1 MRMLVV
7 LILGGIIGWIAGSLY
22 PAPHAWIAW
31 IDTSAVEQRLH
42 GPPATP
48 ATQAPAAST
57 PSPASSA
64 ATATP
69 ASATLS
75 ATSSPLPRSPSSS
88 SRSGVVDEATLS
100 QYRAWIHE
108 ARQAHPYPDS
118 EDRMYALMMCES
130 RGQAALVNP
139 AGPYSG
145 LFQYSSATW
154 RGAWNTYRDQ
164 SVLDP
169 RAQIFAT
176 ALAFQRHM
184 QGQWGC

>member
-1 MRMLVV
+1 MRLLVV
-7 LILGGIIGWIAGSLY
+7 LILGGIIGWIVGSLY
-22 PAPHAWIAW
+22 PAPQAWLAWINRPA
-31 IDTSAVEQRLH
+31 IEEHLNPGAQD
-42 GPPATP
+42 PAT
-48 ATQAPAAST
+48 TRST
-57 PSPASSA
+57 PAPTPESSA
-64 ATATP
+64 QP
-69 ASATLS
+69 A
-75 ATSSPLPRSPSSS
+75 PSSTPPSAQS
-88 SRSGVVDEATLS
+88 SHRGPVDAQTLN

-108 ARQAHPYPDS
+108 ARQTHPYPDS

-130 RGQAALVNP
+130 RGQATLVNP

-164 SVLDP
+164 SILDP